1 MDGDLVSSH
10 PAGCLGDNHPGTVLE
25 GVWIAVSVPQSLLLL
40 MSKLSQIKGYSE
52 GMQEGFTIANPET
65 LDAAILA
72 EHMEKGMTHLC
83 KLIDEACSI
92 EQDLRQKLR
101 QQGESL

>member
-1 MDGDLVSSH
+1 M
-10 PAGCLGDNHPGTVLE
+10 
-25 GVWIAVSVPQSLLLL
+25 SVPQSLLQL

-52 GMQEGFTIANPET
+52 GMQEGFQYGHLET

-72 EHMEKGMTHLC
+72 EHMEKGMAHLN

-92 EQDLRQKLR
+92 EQELR
-101 QQGESL
+101 QQLRQRGEEV